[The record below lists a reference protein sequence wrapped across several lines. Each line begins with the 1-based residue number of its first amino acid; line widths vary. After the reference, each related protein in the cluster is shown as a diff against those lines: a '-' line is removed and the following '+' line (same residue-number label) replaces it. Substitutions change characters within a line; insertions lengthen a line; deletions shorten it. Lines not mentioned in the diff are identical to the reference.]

1 MAEIT
6 AALVK
11 ALRDKTDAGMMDCK
25 KALNEC
31 NGDMD
36 AAVKYLREKGIAKAA
51 AKADRD
57 AKEGVIRAA
66 VAPCGCSGIILELN
80 CETDFCAKGD
90 KFQGLVNDVAN
101 ALMDSKASTLEE
113 ALQVPMAEGSTEE
126 YIKAMCSSIG
136 ENMALRKFARL
147 TADGIG
153 AVVSYIH
160 MGGKVGVLLSIKA
173 GKEETVK
180 SDAFKALAKD
190 LTLHI
195 AAAAAPKSVSSDSLD
210 PAFVA
215 EEQEI
220 AKQQLIQEGKP
231 EHLLEKILPG
241 KLKALYAQSCLLNQ
255 VFVKDPA
262 GKMTVEALL
271 NQAGKELGD
280 DISVASF
287 VRYQLGA

>member
-90 KFQGLVNDVAN
+90 KFQGLVNDVAK
-101 ALMDSKASTLEE
+101 ALMDSKAATLEE
-113 ALQVPMAEGSTEE
+113 ALQVAMPEGTTEE

-147 TADGIG
+147 TADGAG

-160 MGGKVGVLLSIKA
+160 GRQGGRSPV
-173 GKEETVK
+173 
-180 SDAFKALAKD
+180 
-190 LTLHI
+190 H
-195 AAAAAPKSVSSDSLD
+195 
-210 PAFVA
+210 
-215 EEQEI
+215 
-220 AKQQLIQEGKP
+220 
-231 EHLLEKILPG
+231 
-241 KLKALYAQSCLLNQ
+241 
-255 VFVKDPA
+255 
-262 GKMTVEALL
+262 
-271 NQAGKELGD
+271 
-280 DISVASF
+280 
-287 VRYQLGA
+287 